1 MSKKGNKK
9 WGPATSRVTIIYHI
23 PWVWLILMSCSCHV
37 VSWRKKRSRFFR
49 YLQSWQVLHPPQG
62 NDSSSTMRPQP
73 AGKHRKAVAK
83 CALVTSL
90 PCLHS
95 LVDVNVSLHVVKEVD
110 ILFSL
115 CWNIPAVENGF
126 WLQAQQLVHDNSDIA
141 RDGVF
146 NSSHYFGVPWITCF
160 LKLNRTLGLS
170 YIKLHKFIQDFGW
183 IWY

>member
-1 MSKKGNKK
+1 MGTSHFQDLPGWPAYPMSV
-9 WGPATSRVTIIYHI
+9 AHAHE
-23 PWVWLILMSCSCHV
+23 LLMSCCILTKNEV
-37 VSWRKKRSRFFR
+37 QVYDIFNLGKFFTHLKAIILLR
-49 YLQSWQVLHPPQG
+49 PWGLSQQSW
-62 NDSSSTMRPQP
+62 
-73 AGKHRKAVAK
+73 RKAVAK

-95 LVDVNVSLHVVKEVD
+95 LVDVNVPLHVVKEVD

-115 CWNIPAVENGF
+115 CWNIPVVENGF
-126 WLQAQQLVHDNSDIA
+126 WLQAQQLVHDNSYIA

-160 LKLNRTLGLS
+160 LKLNRTLGLCN
-170 YIKLHKFIQDFGW
+170 FIQEFGI